1 MRRKGAVARVAMAR
15 RVRREVE
22 AQSRSMSAAAA
33 RGDAAAL
40 FAAGRTAL
48 QARLGAAWGVPSE
61 AIAAV
66 DVVSRLGERGERI
79 REVFER
85 ADRAAYSRGRTAPS
99 EDLNHWRSLI
109 SEELGSLETS

>member
-1 MRRKGAVARVAMAR
+1 
-15 RVRREVE
+15 
-22 AQSRSMSAAAA
+22 MSAAAA

-48 QARLGAAWGVPSE
+48 QTRLGATWGLPCE

-66 DVVSRLGERGERI
+66 DVTSRLGQKGERI

-85 ADRAAYSRGRTAPS
+85 ADRLRYSRAQAAPA
-99 EDLNHWRSLI
+99 EDLHHWQSVI
-109 SEELGSLETS
+109 AEELGALEATS